1 MLVLEVRDMAPQKLE
16 GMNLGKYQLREQL
29 GHGGMASVYRAYHP
43 QLDRFV
49 AIKVLRGELVDD
61 PEFLARFQREAKIV
75 ASLRHANVV
84 QVYDADVQEDIYYM
98 VMEQLEGDTLKAR
111 LHDYHVREEQMPIGE
126 VVRVMLDVLNGLA
139 YAHSEGMVHRDLK
152 PANIMLTRRGQ
163 AVITDFGIAQMVGA
177 TRYTLSGALMGT
189 LNYMAP
195 EQGMQNQSDARSDLY
210 SLGIVLYEM
219 LTGKPPFDADTP
231 LAILM
236 KHVNEPLPMP
246 PTTGVVIPE
255 AFERILLKVLSK
267 NPDDRYQTAAEMA
280 QAIRAA
286 AEEAAV
292 QLPDRISLP
301 LTTSVVAAA
310 AAEPIS
316 VISGT
321 ARKSITNT
329 DFAKD
334 QTDAVP
340 DAKAAAA
347 AGVAASQSSGASDVV
362 VETKSIDW
370 WGIIKKYGLIALIWL
385 SIIVGANLIF
395 ASVVAFTGS
404 LDIFVLGWPL
414 QILVVSL
421 AFAYLMYATRWLWV
435 SVLTNAFLIIGV
447 LSSYYWLNGNWAN
460 WTLWMLIAPVVVGTI
475 IVTIIFYLVNRP
487 LASRVAYYMGLVLMV
502 LAGTAIFGGIMLIVT
517 QPEAIRNLPF
527 ASIIDQAIQK
537 GLNEGLKNVPNL
549 PDIPA
554 LKNLLTPTP

>member
-1 MLVLEVRDMAPQKLE
+1 MAPQKLE
-16 GMNLGKYQLREQL
+16 GTNLGKYQLREQL

-49 AIKVLRGELVDD
+49 AVKVLRGELVDD

-75 ASLRHANVV
+75 AALRHANIV
-84 QVYDADVQEDIYYM
+84 QVYDADMQDDIYYM
-98 VMEQLEGDTLKAR
+98 VMELLEGDTLKAR
-111 LHDYHVREEQMPIGE
+111 LTDYRAREEQMPLGE
-126 VVRVMLDVLNGLA
+126 VVRVMLDVLDGLA
-139 YAHSEGMVHRDLK
+139 YAHGEGMIHRDLK
-152 PANIMLTRRGQ
+152 PANIMLTKRGQ

-177 TRYTLSGALMGT
+177 TRYTMSGALMGT

-195 EQGMQNQSDARSDLY
+195 EQGMQNQSDVRSDLY

-267 NPDDRYQTAAEMA
+267 NPDDRYQTALEMA

-301 LTTSVVAAA
+301 LTASVAAA
-310 AAEPIS
+310 TAEPIS

-347 AGVAASQSSGASDVV
+347 AAGVVAGAAANQSGGAQNVV
-362 VETKSIDW
+362 VETKSINW
-370 WGIIKKYGLIALIWL
+370 WGLAKKYGLIALIWL
-385 SIIVGANLIF
+385 SIIVGLNMVFLAI
-395 ASVVAFTGS
+395 AGVSGS
-404 LDIFVLGWPL
+404 LDIFIYGWPL
-414 QILVVSL
+414 QVLTVGL
-421 AFAYLMYATRWLWV
+421 AFAYVMFATRWLWMLV
-435 SVLTNAFLIIGV
+435 PTSALLISSG
-447 LSSYYWLNGNWAN
+447 LLSYYWFTGNWGN
-460 WTLWMLIAPVVVGTI
+460 WTLWMLTGPVVILTLIATI
-475 IVTIIFYLVNRP
+475 ILYIANRK
-487 LASRVAYYMGLVLMV
+487 LASQVAYYTGLVLMV
-502 LAGTAIFGGIMLIVT
+502 LTGTAIFVGAMFLLT
-517 QPEAIRNLPF
+517 QPEALRNLPF
-527 ASIIDQAIQK
+527 ASVIDEAVQQ
-537 GLNEGLKNVPNL
+537 GLDQGLKNI

-554 LKNLLTPTP
+554 LKRFLTPTP

>member
-1 MLVLEVRDMAPQKLE
+1 MAPQKLD
-16 GMNLGKYQLREQL
+16 GTNLGKYQLREQL
-29 GHGGMASVYRAYHP
+29 GRGGMASVYRAYHP

-49 AIKVLRGELVDD
+49 AVKVLRGELVDD

-75 ASLRHANVV
+75 AALRHAHIV
-84 QVYDADVQEDIYYM
+84 QVYDADRQDDIYYM
-98 VMEQLEGDTLKAR
+98 VMELLEGDTLKAQ
-111 LHDYHVREEQMPIGE
+111 LNDYRAREEQMPPGE
-126 VVRVMLDVLNGLA
+126 VVRVMLDVLDGLA
-139 YAHSEGMVHRDLK
+139 YAHSEGMIHRDLK
-152 PANIMLTRRGQ
+152 PANIMLTKRGE
-163 AVITDFGIAQMVGA
+163 AVITDFGIAQIVGG
-177 TRYTLSGALMGT
+177 TRHTLSGALMGT

-246 PTTGVVIPE
+246 PATNGLIPE
-255 AFERILLKVLSK
+255 AFERVLLKALSK
-267 NPDDRYQTAAEMA
+267 NSDDRYQTADEMA

-286 AEEAAV
+286 AEEAQV

-301 LTTSVVAAA
+301 LAASVAV

-321 ARKSITNT
+321 ARQNITNT

-340 DAKAAAA
+340 AASAAAA
-347 AGVAASQSSGASDVV
+347 GAGAGVAASQSGGAQNVV
-362 VETKSIDW
+362 VETKAIDW
-370 WGIIKKYGLIALIWL
+370 WGLVKKYGLIALIWL
-385 SIIVGANLIF
+385 SIIVGVNMVF
-395 ASVVAFTGS
+395 ASIVALTGR

-414 QILVVSL
+414 QILVL
-421 AFAYLMYATRWLWV
+421 GMAFAYLMYATRWLWV
-435 SVLTNAFLIIGV
+435 SVLTNAIVITGV
-447 LSSYYWLNGNWAN
+447 LSSYYWLTGNWAN
-460 WTLWMLIAPVVVGTI
+460 WTLWMLIAPVVVVTT
-475 IVTIIFYLVNRP
+475 IVTIVLYVTNRN
-487 LASRVAYYMGLVLMV
+487 LASEVAYYTGAVLMAV
-502 LAGTAIFGGIMLIVT
+502 TGIVIFIGTLFIVA

-527 ASIIDQAIQK
+527 ASFIDQAVQQ

>member
-1 MLVLEVRDMAPQKLE
+1 MAPQKLE

-49 AIKVLRGELVDD
+49 AVKVLRGELVDD

-75 ASLRHANVV
+75 AALRHANIV
-84 QVYDADVQEDIYYM
+84 QVYDADMQDDIYYM
-98 VMEQLEGDTLKAR
+98 VMELLEGDTLKAR
-111 LHDYHVREEQMPIGE
+111 LHDYHVREEPMPLGE
-126 VVRVMLDVLNGLA
+126 AVRVMLDVLDGLA

-152 PANIMLTRRGQ
+152 PANIMLTKRGQ
-163 AVITDFGIAQMVGA
+163 AVVTDFGIAQMVGA
-177 TRYTLSGALMGT
+177 TRYTMSGALMGT

-246 PTTGVVIPE
+246 PATGAVIPE

-267 NPDDRYQTAAEMA
+267 NPDDRYQTATEMA
-280 QAIRAA
+280 QAIRSA
-286 AEEAAV
+286 AEEAHI

-301 LTTSVVAAA
+301 LSVNVPS
-310 AAEPIS
+310 AEPIS

-347 AGVAASQSSGASDVV
+347 GAAVGAASVATGADASQSSSAPAVV

-370 WGIIKKYGLIALIWL
+370 GRLIKKYGLITLIWF
-385 SIIVGANLIF
+385 SIIIGANLIF
-395 ASVVAFTGS
+395 ASVVAFTGN

-414 QILVVSL
+414 QILVVGF
-421 AFAYLMYATRWLWV
+421 AFAYMLFATRWLWV
-435 SVLTNAFLIIGV
+435 AIITNTLLITGV
-447 LSSYYWLNGNWAN
+447 LCSYYWLNGNWTN
-460 WTLWMLIAPVVVGTI
+460 WTLWMLVAPVVLGTI
-475 IVTIIFYLVNRP
+475 IVTIIFYIVNRP
-487 LASRVAYYMGLVLMV
+487 LASRAAYYLGLVLMV
-502 LAGTAIFGGIMLIVT
+502 LTGTAIFGGMMLIVT

-527 ASIIDQAIQK
+527 ASYIDRAVQQ
-537 GLNEGLKNVPNL
+537 GLRNGLKNVPNL

-554 LKNLLTPTP
+554 LKKLLTPTP

>member
-1 MLVLEVRDMAPQKLE
+1 MAPQKLE

-49 AIKVLRGELVDD
+49 AIKVLRGELMDD

-75 ASLRHANVV
+75 AALRHANIV
-84 QVYDADVQEDIYYM
+84 QVYDADAQDDIYYM
-98 VMEQLEGDTLKAR
+98 VMELLEGDTLKAR
-111 LHDYHVREEQMPIGE
+111 LTDYRARNEQMPAGE
-126 VVRVMLDVLNGLA
+126 VVRVMLDVLDGLA
-139 YAHSEGMVHRDLK
+139 YAHSEGMIHRDLK

-177 TRYTLSGALMGT
+177 TRYTMSGALMGT
-189 LNYMAP
+189 LNYMSP

-246 PTTGVVIPE
+246 PTTGAVIPGP
-255 AFERILLKVLSK
+255 FERVLLKVLSK

-280 QAIRAA
+280 QAIRTA
-286 AEEAAV
+286 AEEADL

-301 LTTSVVAAA
+301 LSANITAT
-310 AAEPIS
+310 AEPIS

-321 ARKSITNT
+321 ARKNITNT

-334 QTDAVP
+334 QTDAALG
-340 DAKAAAA
+340 AKVAA
-347 AGVAASQSSGASDVV
+347 AGAASRSGGAQNVG

-370 WGIIKKYGLIALIWL
+370 WGLFKKYGLITLIWF
-385 SIIVGANLIF
+385 SIIIGANLIF
-395 ASVVAFTGS
+395 ASVVAFTGN

-414 QILVVSL
+414 QILVVGF
-421 AFAYLMYATRWLWV
+421 AFAYVLFATRWLWV
-435 SVLTNAFLIIGV
+435 AIITNTLLIIGV
-447 LSSYYWLNGNWAN
+447 LLSYYWLNGNWAN
-460 WTLWMLIAPVVVGTI
+460 WTLWMLVAPVMLGTF
-475 IVTIIFYLVNRP
+475 IVTIIFYIVNRP
-487 LASRVAYYMGLVLMV
+487 LASRVAYYLGMVLMV
-502 LAGTAIFGGIMLIVT
+502 LTGTAIFGGLMLIVT

-527 ASIIDQAIQK
+527 ASYIDRAVQK
-537 GLNEGLKNVPNL
+537 GLSEGLKNVPNL
-549 PDIPA
+549 PEIPA
-554 LKNLLTPTP
+554 LKRFLTPTP

>member
-1 MLVLEVRDMAPQKLE
+1 MAPQKLE

-49 AIKVLRGELVDD
+49 AVKVLRGELVDD

-75 ASLRHANVV
+75 AALRHANIV
-84 QVYDADVQEDIYYM
+84 QVYDADVQDDIYYM
-98 VMEQLEGDTLKAR
+98 VMELLEGDTLKAR
-111 LHDYHVREEQMPIGE
+111 LHDYHAREEQMPLGE
-126 VVRVMLDVLNGLA
+126 VVRVMLDVLDGLA
-139 YAHSEGMVHRDLK
+139 YAHSEGMIHRDLK

-195 EQGMQNQSDARSDLY
+195 EQGMQNQSDVRSDLY

-246 PTTGVVIPE
+246 PTTGVVIPKS
-255 AFERILLKVLSK
+255 FERLLLKVLSK
-267 NPDDRYQTAAEMA
+267 NPEDRYQTALEMA

-286 AEEAAV
+286 AEEAGV

-301 LTTSVVAAA
+301 LTASIAV

-321 ARKSITNT
+321 ARKDITNA

-340 DAKAAAA
+340 AAANQS
-347 AGVAASQSSGASDVV
+347 AGAQNVV

-370 WGIIKKYGLIALIWL
+370 WSLTKKYGLIALIWL
-385 SIIVGANLIF
+385 SIIVGLNMVFLAI
-395 ASVVAFTGS
+395 AGVSGS
-404 LDIFVLGWPL
+404 LDIFIYGWPL
-414 QILVVSL
+414 QVLTVGL
-421 AFAYLMYATRWLWV
+421 AFAYVMLATRWLWV
-435 SVLTNAFLIIGV
+435 LIPTSAFLVSAG
-447 LSSYYWLNGNWAN
+447 LLSYYWFTGNWGN
-460 WTLWMLIAPVVVGTI
+460 WTLWMLTGPVVVGTI
-475 IVTIIFYLVNRP
+475 IVTIILYIANRK
-487 LASRVAYYMGLVLMV
+487 LARQVAYYTGMVLMV
-502 LAGTAIFGGIMLIVT
+502 LTGTAIFAGTMFLLT
-517 QPEAIRNLPF
+517 QPEAVHNLPF
-527 ASIIDQAIQK
+527 AAEIDQAVQQ
-537 GLNEGLKNVPNL
+537 GLNHGLKNIPNL
-549 PDIPA
+549 PV
-554 LKNLLTPTP
+554 LKRLLTPTP

>member
-1 MLVLEVRDMAPQKLE
+1 
-16 GMNLGKYQLREQL
+16 MNLGKYQLREQL

-49 AIKVLRGELVDD
+49 AVKVLRGELVDD

-75 ASLRHANVV
+75 AALRHANIV
-84 QVYDADVQEDIYYM
+84 QVYDADLQDDIYYM
-98 VMEQLEGDTLKAR
+98 VMELLEGDTLKAR
-111 LHDYHVREEQMPIGE
+111 LHDYHVREEPMPLGE
-126 VVRVMLDVLNGLA
+126 VVRVMLDVLDGLA
-139 YAHSEGMVHRDLK
+139 YAHSEGMIHRDLK
-152 PANIMLTRRGQ
+152 PANIMLTKRGQ

-177 TRYTLSGALMGT
+177 TRYTMSGALMGT

-236 KHVNEPLPMP
+236 KHVNEPLPVP

-267 NPDDRYQTAAEMA
+267 NPDDRYQTAEEMA

-286 AEEAAV
+286 AEEAQV

-301 LTTSVVAAA
+301 LSVNVPS
-310 AAEPIS
+310 AEPIS

-340 DAKAAAA
+340 DAKAAASAGVA
-347 AGVAASQSSGASDVV
+347 AGVAASQSGGAAQSGGAQNVV
-362 VETKSIDW
+362 VETKAIDW
-370 WGIIKKYGLIALIWL
+370 WGLVKKYGLISLIWL
-385 SIIVGANLIF
+385 SIIIGANLIF
-395 ASVVAFTGS
+395 LSVVAFTGN
-404 LDIFVLGWPL
+404 LDIFVHGWPL
-414 QILVVSL
+414 QILIVGL
-421 AFAYLMYATRWLWV
+421 AFAYVMFATRWLWV
-435 SVLTNAFLIIGV
+435 MIPTNTLLVTGAISAYFWFV
-447 LSSYYWLNGNWAN
+447 DQNN
-460 WTLWMLIAPVVVGTI
+460 WTMWMLIAPVALGTLI
-475 IVTIIFYLVNRP
+475 LTLVFYLANRR
-487 LASRVAYYMGLVLMV
+487 LASQVAYYTGLVLMV
-502 LAGTAIFGGIMLIVT
+502 LTGTVIFAGTMFIVT
-517 QPEAIRNLPF
+517 QPEAIHNMPF
-527 ASIIDQAIQK
+527 ASVIDQAVQK

-549 PDIPA
+549 PA

>member
-1 MLVLEVRDMAPQKLE
+1 MAPQKLE

-49 AIKVLRGELVDD
+49 AVKVLRGELVDD

-75 ASLRHANVV
+75 AALRHANIV
-84 QVYDADVQEDIYYM
+84 QVYDADMQDDIYYM
-98 VMEQLEGDTLKAR
+98 VMELLEGDTLKAR
-111 LHDYHVREEQMPIGE
+111 LTDYRAREEQMPLGE
-126 VVRVMLDVLNGLA
+126 VVRVMLDVLDGLA
-139 YAHSEGMVHRDLK
+139 YAHGEGMIHRDLK
-152 PANIMLTRRGQ
+152 PANIMLTKRGQ

-177 TRYTLSGALMGT
+177 TRYTMSGALMGT

-236 KHVNEPLPMP
+236 KHVNEPLPVP
-246 PTTGVVIPE
+246 PTTGSVIPE
-255 AFERILLKVLSK
+255 AFERILLKGLSK
-267 NPDDRYQTAAEMA
+267 NPDDRYQTAEEMA

-286 AEEAAV
+286 AEEAAI

-301 LTTSVVAAA
+301 LTASVAAA
-310 AAEPIS
+310 TAEPIS

-321 ARKSITNT
+321 ARKSITNA

-340 DAKAAAA
+340 DAKAAAVGAA
-347 AGVAASQSSGASDVV
+347 AGQSGGAPAVA

-370 WGIIKKYGLIALIWL
+370 WGIFKKYSLIGLIWL
-385 SIIVGANLIF
+385 GIVVGVNMVFLTIAGF
-395 ASVVAFTGS
+395 SGS

-414 QILVVSL
+414 QVLTVGL
-421 AFAYLMYATRWLWV
+421 AFAYVLFATRWLWV
-435 SVLTNAFLIIGV
+435 LVPTSTLLISAG
-447 LSSYYWLNGNWAN
+447 LLSYYWFTGNWGN
-460 WTLWMLIAPVVVGTI
+460 WSLWMLTGPVVILTL
-475 IVTIIFYLVNRP
+475 IVTVILYLANRK
-487 LASRVAYYMGLVLMV
+487 LASQVAYYTGLVLMV
-502 LAGTAIFGGIMLIVT
+502 LTGTAIFTGAMFLVT
-517 QPEAIRNLPF
+517 QPEVVRSLPF
-527 ASIIDQAIQK
+527 ASEFDQAVQQ
-537 GLNEGLKNVPNL
+537 GLDQGLKNI

-554 LKNLLTPTP
+554 LKRFLTPTP

>member
-1 MLVLEVRDMAPQKLE
+1 MAPQKME
-16 GMNLGKYQLREQL
+16 GLNLGKYQLREQL
-29 GHGGMASVYRAYHP
+29 GHGGMASIYRAYHP

-49 AIKVLRGELVDD
+49 AVKVLRGELVDD

-75 ASLRHANVV
+75 ASLRHANIV
-84 QVYDADVQEDIYYM
+84 QVYDADVQDDVYYM
-98 VMEQLEGDTLKAR
+98 VMELLEGDTLKAR
-111 LHDYHVREEQMPIGE
+111 LTDYRAHEEPMPLGE
-126 VVRVMLDVLNGLA
+126 VVRVMLDVLDGLA
-139 YAHSEGMVHRDLK
+139 YAHSEGMIHRDLK

-236 KHVNEPLPMP
+236 KHVNEPLPLP
-246 PTTGVVIPE
+246 PATGVLIPE
-255 AFERILLKVLSK
+255 AFERVLLKGLSK
-267 NPDDRYQTAAEMA
+267 NPDDRYQTAGEMA

-286 AEEAAV
+286 AEEAQV

-301 LTTSVVAAA
+301 FTSSIATA

-316 VISGT
+316 VISGA
-321 ARKSITNT
+321 ARQNITNT

-340 DAKAAAA
+340 NVKAAATASA
-347 AGVAASQSSGASDVV
+347 AVGAAASQSSGASAAV
-362 VETKSIDW
+362 VETKPVDW
-370 WGIIKKYGLIALIWL
+370 WGITKKYGLIALIWL

-395 ASVVAFTGS
+395 ASLVAFTGN

-414 QILVVSL
+414 QVLVVGF
-421 AFAYLMYATRWLWV
+421 AFAYLLFATRWLWV
-435 SVLTNAFLIIGV
+435 AIITNTLLITGV
-447 LSSYYWLNGNWAN
+447 LLSYYWLNGNWAN
-460 WTLWMLIAPVVVGTI
+460 WTLWMLLAPVMLGTI
-475 IVTIIFYLVNRP
+475 IVTIIFYIVNRP
-487 LASRVAYYMGLVLMV
+487 LASHVAYYLGLVLMV
-502 LAGTAIFGGIMLIVT
+502 LTGTAIFGGMMLIVT
-517 QPEAIRNLPF
+517 QPETIRSLPF
-527 ASIIDQAIQK
+527 PSIIDRAVQK
-537 GLNEGLKNVPNL
+537 GLNDGLKNVPNL
-549 PDIPA
+549 PNIPA

>member
-1 MLVLEVRDMAPQKLE
+1 MLVLEAKDMAPQKLE

-49 AIKVLRGELVDD
+49 AIKALRGELVDD

-84 QVYDADVQEDIYYM
+84 QVYDADMQDDIYYM
-98 VMEQLEGDTLKAR
+98 VMELLEGDTLKAR
-111 LHDYHVREEQMPIGE
+111 LHDYHVREEQMPSGE
-126 VVRVMLDVLNGLA
+126 VVRVMLDVLDGLA

-152 PANIMLTRRGQ
+152 PANIMLTKRGQ

-195 EQGMQNQSDARSDLY
+195 EQGMQNQSDVRSDLY

-219 LTGKPPFDADTP
+219 LTGQPPFDADTP

-236 KHVNEPLPMP
+236 KHVNEPLPIP
-246 PTTGVVIPE
+246 PTTGAIIPE

-267 NPDDRYQTAAEMA
+267 NPDDRYQTAEEMA

-286 AEEAAV
+286 VEEAQI

-301 LTTSVVAAA
+301 LTVSAAM

-321 ARKSITNT
+321 ARKNITNT

-334 QTDAVP
+334 QTDAAL
-340 DAKAAAA
+340 DAKVAAAAA
-347 AGVAASQSSGASDVV
+347 AGQSGGAQAAV

-370 WGIIKKYGLIALIWL
+370 WGLLKKYGLITLIWL
-385 SIIVGANLIF
+385 GIIVGANMVF
-395 ASVVAFTGS
+395 VAVAGLS
-404 LDIFVLGWPL
+404 GNLDIFIYGWPL
-414 QILVVSL
+414 QILVVGL
-421 AFAYLMYATRWLWV
+421 AFAFVLFATRWLWV
-435 SVLTNAFLIIGV
+435 SILTNAILISGV
-447 LSSYYWLNGNWAN
+447 LLSYYWFTGNWTN
-460 WTLWMLIAPVVVGTI
+460 WTLWMLVAPVVVGTI
-475 IVTIIFYLVNRP
+475 IVTIILYIANRK
-487 LASRVAYYMGLVLMV
+487 LASQVAYYTGLVLMV
-502 LAGTAIFGGIMLIVT
+502 LAGTAIFGGMMVMVT
-517 QPEAIRNLPF
+517 NPEMIRQSPF
-527 ASIIDQAIQK
+527 TRIIDQAIEK
-537 GLNEGLKNVPNL
+537 GLSEGLKNVPNL

-554 LKNLLTPTP
+554 LKDLLTPTP

>member
-1 MLVLEVRDMAPQKLE
+1 MAPQKLE

-49 AIKVLRGELVDD
+49 AVKVLRGELVDD
-61 PEFLARFQREAKIV
+61 AEFLARFQREAKIV
-75 ASLRHANVV
+75 AALRHANIV
-84 QVYDADVQEDIYYM
+84 QVYDADMQDDIYYM
-98 VMEQLEGDTLKAR
+98 VMELLEGDTLKAR
-111 LHDYHVREEQMPIGE
+111 LTDYRAREEPMPLGE
-126 VVRVMLDVLNGLA
+126 VVRVMLDVLDGLA
-139 YAHSEGMVHRDLK
+139 YAHGEGMIHRDLK
-152 PANIMLTRRGQ
+152 PANIMLTKRGQ

-177 TRYTLSGALMGT
+177 TRYTMSGALMGT
-189 LNYMAP
+189 LNYISP

-246 PTTGVVIPE
+246 PTTGVIVPE

-267 NPDDRYQTAAEMA
+267 NPDDRYQTAEEMA

-286 AEEAAV
+286 AEEAQV

-301 LTTSVVAAA
+301 LTAAVAAT

-321 ARKSITNT
+321 ARKGITNT

-340 DAKAAAA
+340 DAKVAAA
-347 AGVAASQSSGASDVV
+347 AGVAAGAAASQASGAQNVV

-370 WGIIKKYGLIALIWL
+370 WGLTKKYGLIGVIWL
-385 SIIVGANLIF
+385 SIIIGANLIF
-395 ASVVAFTGS
+395 LSVAAFSGS
-404 LDIFVLGWPL
+404 LDIFVHGWPL
-414 QILVVSL
+414 QILVVGL
-421 AFAYLMYATRWLWV
+421 AFAYVMFATRWLWV
-435 SVLTNAFLIIGV
+435 MIPTNILLVTGAISTYFWFVDRGH
-447 LSSYYWLNGNWAN
+447 
-460 WTLWMLIAPVVVGTI
+460 WTMWMLIAPVVLGTLI
-475 IVTIIFYLVNRP
+475 LTVVLYLSNRK
-487 LASRVAYYMGLVLMV
+487 LASQVAYYTGLVLMV
-502 LAGTAIFGGIMLIVT
+502 VTGTAVFGGMMFIVT
-517 QPEAIRNLPF
+517 QPEAIHSMPF
-527 ASIIDQAIQK
+527 ASYIDQAVQK
-537 GLNEGLKNVPNL
+537 GLDEGLKNVPNL
-549 PDIPA
+549 PT

>member
-1 MLVLEVRDMAPQKLE
+1 MAPQKLE

-49 AIKVLRGELVDD
+49 AVKVLRGELVDD

-75 ASLRHANVV
+75 AALRHANIV
-84 QVYDADVQEDIYYM
+84 QVYDADLQDDIYYM
-98 VMEQLEGDTLKAR
+98 VMELLEGDTLKAR
-111 LHDYHVREEQMPIGE
+111 LHDYHVREEPMPLGE
-126 VVRVMLDVLNGLA
+126 AVRVMLDVLDGLA
-139 YAHSEGMVHRDLK
+139 YAHGEGMIHRDLK
-152 PANIMLTRRGQ
+152 PANIMLTKRGQ

-177 TRYTLSGALMGT
+177 TRYTMSGALMGT

-267 NPDDRYQTAAEMA
+267 NPDDRYQTAIDMA
-280 QAIRAA
+280 QAIRTA

-301 LTTSVVAAA
+301 LMVNVSA

-347 AGVAASQSSGASDVV
+347 AGAATGQSGSAPAVM
-362 VETKSIDW
+362 VETKAIDW
-370 WGIIKKYGLIALIWL
+370 WGLFKKYGLITLIWFG
-385 SIIVGANLIF
+385 IIIGANLIF

-404 LDIFVLGWPL
+404 LDIFVHGWPL
-414 QILVVSL
+414 QILVVGL
-421 AFAYLMYATRWLWV
+421 AFAYVMFATRWLWV
-435 SVLTNAFLIIGV
+435 SILTNALVITGV
-447 LSSYYWLNGNWAN
+447 LSTYYWLTGNWAN

-475 IVTIIFYLVNRP
+475 IVTIILYVANRQ
-487 LASRVAYYMGLVLMV
+487 LASQVAYYTGLVLMV
-502 LAGTAIFGGIMLIVT
+502 LTGTAIFAGAMFIVT

-527 ASIIDQAIQK
+527 ASVIDEAIQK
-537 GLNEGLKNVPNL
+537 GLDEGLKNI
-549 PDIPA
+549 PDVPA
-554 LKNLLTPTP
+554 LKRLLTPTP

>member
-1 MLVLEVRDMAPQKLE
+1 MTPQKLE

-49 AIKVLRGELVDD
+49 AIKVLRGELVDA

-75 ASLRHANVV
+75 AALRHANIV
-84 QVYDADVQEDIYYM
+84 QVYDADRQDDIYYM
-98 VMEQLEGDTLKAR
+98 VMELLEGDTLKAR
-111 LHDYHVREEQMPIGE
+111 LGDYRVREEQMPLGE
-126 VVRVMLDVLNGLA
+126 AVRVTLNVLDGLA
-139 YAHSEGMVHRDLK
+139 YAHSEGMIHRDLK
-152 PANIMLTRRGQ
+152 PANILLTKRGQ
-163 AVITDFGIAQMVGA
+163 AVITDFGIAQMVGG
-177 TRYTLSGALMGT
+177 TRHTLSGALMGT

-195 EQGMQNQSDARSDLY
+195 EQGMQNQSDVRSDLY

-246 PTTGVVIPE
+246 PTTGVAITEP
-255 AFERILLKVLSK
+255 FERVLLKVLSK
-267 NPDDRYQTAAEMA
+267 NPDDRYQTAEEMA
-280 QAIRAA
+280 EALRVAA
-286 AEEAAV
+286 DEANI

-301 LTTSVVAAA
+301 LTVSVAAA
-310 AAEPIS
+310 VEPIS

-321 ARKSITNT
+321 ARKNITNT

-340 DAKAAAA
+340 DVKVAA
-347 AGVAASQSSGASDVV
+347 AGAAASQSSGAQAVV

-370 WGIIKKYGLIALIWL
+370 WGLIKKYGLITLMWFG
-385 SIIVGANLIF
+385 IIIGANLIF

-404 LDIFVLGWPL
+404 LDIFVHGWPL
-414 QILVVSL
+414 QILVVGL
-421 AFAYLMYATRWLWV
+421 AFAYVMFATRWLWV
-435 SVLTNAFLIIGV
+435 SILTNALIITGV
-447 LSSYYWLNGNWAN
+447 LSTYYWLTGNWTN

-475 IVTIIFYLVNRP
+475 IVTIILYVANRQ
-487 LASRVAYYMGLVLMV
+487 LASQVAYYTGLVLMV
-502 LAGTAIFGGIMLIVT
+502 LTGTAIFAGTMFIVT
-517 QPEAIRNLPF
+517 QPEALRNLPF
-527 ASIIDQAIQK
+527 ASVIDEAVQK
-537 GLNEGLKNVPNL
+537 GLNEGLKNI
-549 PDIPA
+549 PDVPA
-554 LKNLLTPTP
+554 LKRLLTPTP

>member
-1 MLVLEVRDMAPQKLE
+1 MAPQKLE

-49 AIKVLRGELVDD
+49 AVKVLRGELVDD

-75 ASLRHANVV
+75 AALRHANIV
-84 QVYDADVQEDIYYM
+84 QVYDADMQDDIYYM
-98 VMEQLEGDTLKAR
+98 VMELLEGDTLKAR
-111 LHDYHVREEQMPIGE
+111 LTDYRAREEQMPLGE
-126 VVRVMLDVLNGLA
+126 VVRVMLDVLDGLA
-139 YAHSEGMVHRDLK
+139 YAHGEGMIHRDLK
-152 PANIMLTRRGQ
+152 PANIMLTKRGQ

-177 TRYTLSGALMGT
+177 TRYTMSGALMGT

-236 KHVNEPLPMP
+236 KHVNEPLPVP
-246 PTTGVVIPE
+246 PTTGSVIPE
-255 AFERILLKVLSK
+255 AFERILLKGLSK
-267 NPDDRYQTAAEMA
+267 NPDDRYQTAEEMA

-286 AEEAAV
+286 AEEAAI

-301 LTTSVVAAA
+301 LTASVAAA
-310 AAEPIS
+310 TAEPIS

-321 ARKSITNT
+321 ARKSITNA

-340 DAKAAAA
+340 DAKAAAVGAA
-347 AGVAASQSSGASDVV
+347 AGQSGGAPAVA

-370 WGIIKKYGLIALIWL
+370 WGIFKKYSLIGLIWL
-385 SIIVGANLIF
+385 GIVVGVNMVFLTIAGF
-395 ASVVAFTGS
+395 SGS

-414 QILVVSL
+414 QVLTVGL
-421 AFAYLMYATRWLWV
+421 AFAYVLFATRWLWV
-435 SVLTNAFLIIGV
+435 LVPTSTLLISAG
-447 LSSYYWLNGNWAN
+447 LLSYYWFTGNWGN
-460 WTLWMLIAPVVVGTI
+460 WSLWMLTGPVVILTL
-475 IVTIIFYLVNRP
+475 IVTVILYLANRK
-487 LASRVAYYMGLVLMV
+487 LASQVAYYTGLVLMV
-502 LAGTAIFGGIMLIVT
+502 LTGTAIFAGAMFLVT
-517 QPEAIRNLPF
+517 QPEVVRSLPF
-527 ASIIDQAIQK
+527 ASEIDQAVQQ
-537 GLNEGLKNVPNL
+537 GLDQGLKNI

-554 LKNLLTPTP
+554 LKRFLTPTP

>member
-1 MLVLEVRDMAPQKLE
+1 MT
-16 GMNLGKYQLREQL
+16 LGKYQLREQL
-29 GHGGMASVYRAYHP
+29 GRGGMADVYRAYHP

-49 AIKVLRGELVDD
+49 AIKVLRGELVEDE
-61 PEFLARFQREAKIV
+61 EFLARFQREAKIV
-75 ASLRHANVV
+75 AALRHANIV
-84 QVYDADVQEDIYYM
+84 QVFDADAQDGIYYM
-98 VMEQLEGDTLKAR
+98 VMELLEGDTLKAR
-111 LHDYHVREEQMPIGE
+111 LTEYRSREAQMPTGE
-126 VVRVMLDVLNGLA
+126 VMRVMLDVLDGLA
-139 YAHSEGMVHRDLK
+139 YAHSEGMIHRDLK
-152 PANIMLTRRGQ
+152 PANIMLTKRGQ

-255 AFERILLKVLSK
+255 PFERVLLKVLSK
-267 NPDDRYQTAAEMA
+267 NPDDRYQTAGEMA
-280 QAIRAA
+280 QAIRTAAEAA
-286 AEEAAV
+286 AI

-301 LTTSVVAAA
+301 LSASTATSS
-310 AAEPIS
+310 AEPIS

-321 ARKSITNT
+321 ARKNLSNT

-340 DAKAAAA
+340 GAKAASTA
-347 AGVAASQSSGASDVV
+347 AGAAASQASGAQAAAI
-362 VETKSIDW
+362 ETKTIDW
-370 WGIIKKYGLIALIWL
+370 WGLVKKYGLITLIWF
-385 SIIVGANLIF
+385 SIIIGANLIF
-395 ASVVAFTGS
+395 ASLVAFTGN

-414 QILVVSL
+414 QVLVVGF
-421 AFAYLMYATRWLWV
+421 AFAYVLFATRWLWV
-435 SVLTNAFLIIGV
+435 AIITNTLLIIGV
-447 LSSYYWLNGNWAN
+447 LLSYYWLNGNWAN
-460 WTLWMLIAPVVVGTI
+460 WTLWMLVAPVMLGTI
-475 IVTIIFYLVNRP
+475 IVTIIFYIVNRP
-487 LASRVAYYMGLVLMV
+487 LASRVAYYLGLVLMV
-502 LAGTAIFGGIMLIVT
+502 LTGTAIFGGMMLIMT
-517 QPEAIRNLPF
+517 QPATIRNLPF
-527 ASIIDQAIQK
+527 ASVIDQAVQK

-549 PDIPA
+549 REIPA

>member
-1 MLVLEVRDMAPQKLE
+1 MAPQKLE

-49 AIKVLRGELVDD
+49 AVKVLRGELVEDT
-61 PEFLARFQREAKIV
+61 EFLARFQREAKIV
-75 ASLRHANVV
+75 AALRHANIV
-84 QVYDADVQEDIYYM
+84 QVYDADRQDDIYYM
-98 VMEQLEGDTLKAR
+98 VMELLEGDTLKAR
-111 LHDYHVREEQMPIGE
+111 LTDYRAREEPMPIGE
-126 VVRVMLDVLNGLA
+126 VVRVMLDVLDGLA
-139 YAHSEGMVHRDLK
+139 YAHSEGMIHRDLK
-152 PANIMLTRRGQ
+152 PANIMLTKRGQ

-246 PTTGVVIPE
+246 PATGVVIPE

-267 NPDDRYQTAAEMA
+267 NPDDRCQTAEELA

-286 AEEAAV
+286 AEEAAI

-301 LTTSVVAAA
+301 LTAGVAA

-316 VISGT
+316 VISGM
-321 ARKSITNT
+321 ARQNITNT

-347 AGVAASQSSGASDVV
+347 AGVAAGAAASQSSGAADIV
-362 VETKSIDW
+362 VETKAIDW
-370 WGIIKKYGLIALIWL
+370 WGITKKYSLIALIWL
-385 SIIVGANLIF
+385 GIIVGANLIF
-395 ASVVAFTGS
+395 ASIVAFTGS

-414 QILVVSL
+414 QVLVVGL
-421 AFAYLMYATRWLWV
+421 AFAYVMFATRWLWV
-435 SVLTNAFLIIGV
+435 AIVTNAILITGV
-447 LSSYYWLNGNWAN
+447 LSSYYWLIGNWAN
-460 WTLWMLIAPVVVGTI
+460 WTLWMLIAPVVVGTL
-475 IVTIIFYLVNRP
+475 IVTIILYLTNRQ
-487 LASRVAYYMGLVLMV
+487 LVRRVAYYTGLVLMV
-502 LAGTAIFGGIMLIVT
+502 LTGAVIFGGTMFIVT
-517 QPEAIRNLPF
+517 QPEAIRHLPY

-549 PDIPA
+549 PEIPA

>member
-1 MLVLEVRDMAPQKLE
+1 MAPQKLE

-49 AIKVLRGELVDD
+49 AVKVLRGELVDD

-75 ASLRHANVV
+75 AALRHANIV
-84 QVYDADVQEDIYYM
+84 QVYDADMQDDIYYM
-98 VMEQLEGDTLKAR
+98 VMELLEGDTLKAR
-111 LHDYHVREEQMPIGE
+111 LTDYRAREEQMPLGE
-126 VVRVMLDVLNGLA
+126 VVRVMLDVLDGLA
-139 YAHSEGMVHRDLK
+139 YAHGEGMIHRDLK
-152 PANIMLTRRGQ
+152 PANIMLTKRGQ

-177 TRYTLSGALMGT
+177 TRYTMSGALMGT

-236 KHVNEPLPMP
+236 KHVNEPLPVP
-246 PTTGVVIPE
+246 PTTGSVIPE
-255 AFERILLKVLSK
+255 AFERILLKGLSK
-267 NPDDRYQTAAEMA
+267 NPDDRYQTAEEMA

-286 AEEAAV
+286 AEEAAI

-301 LTTSVVAAA
+301 LTASVAAA
-310 AAEPIS
+310 TAEPIS

-321 ARKSITNT
+321 ARKSITNA

-340 DAKAAAA
+340 DAKAAAVGAA
-347 AGVAASQSSGASDVV
+347 AGQSGGAPAVA

-370 WGIIKKYGLIALIWL
+370 WGIFKKYSLIGLIWL
-385 SIIVGANLIF
+385 GIVVGVNMVFLTIAGF
-395 ASVVAFTGS
+395 SGS

-414 QILVVSL
+414 QVLTVGL
-421 AFAYLMYATRWLWV
+421 AFAYVLFATRWLWV
-435 SVLTNAFLIIGV
+435 LVPTSTLLISAG
-447 LSSYYWLNGNWAN
+447 LLSYYWFTGNWGN
-460 WTLWMLIAPVVVGTI
+460 WSLWMLTGPVVILTL
-475 IVTIIFYLVNRP
+475 IVTVILYLANRK
-487 LASRVAYYMGLVLMV
+487 LASQVAYYTGLVLMV
-502 LAGTAIFGGIMLIVT
+502 LTGTAIFTGAMFLVT
-517 QPEAIRNLPF
+517 QPEVVRSLPF
-527 ASIIDQAIQK
+527 ASEIDQAVQQ
-537 GLNEGLKNVPNL
+537 GLDQGLKNI

-554 LKNLLTPTP
+554 LKRFLTPTP

>member
-1 MLVLEVRDMAPQKLE
+1 MAPQKLE

-75 ASLRHANVV
+75 ASLRHAHIV
-84 QVYDADVQEDIYYM
+84 QVYDADRQDDIYYM
-98 VMEQLEGDTLKAR
+98 VMEMLEGDTLKAR
-111 LHDYHVREEQMPIGE
+111 LNDYRAREGQMPIGE
-126 VVRVMLDVLNGLA
+126 VVRVMLDVLDGLA
-139 YAHSEGMVHRDLK
+139 YAHSEGMIHRDLK

-163 AVITDFGIAQMVGA
+163 AVITDFGIAQMVGG
-177 TRYTLSGALMGT
+177 TRHTLSGALMGT

-195 EQGMQNQSDARSDLY
+195 EQGMRNQSDARSDLY

-236 KHVNEPLPMP
+236 KHVNEPLPIP
-246 PTTGVVIPE
+246 PATGVTIPE
-255 AFERILLKVLSK
+255 ALERVLLKDLSK

-280 QAIRAA
+280 MAIRTV
-286 AEEAAV
+286 AEELPIQV
-292 QLPDRISLP
+292 PDRISLP
-301 LTTSVVAAA
+301 LAVSAAA

-321 ARKSITNT
+321 ARQNITNT

-340 DAKAAAA
+340 GAKAAAA
-347 AGVAASQSSGASDVV
+347 ASAAAGVAAGQSSGAQAAA

-370 WGIIKKYGLIALIWL
+370 WGLTKKYGLIALVWL
-385 SIIVGANLIF
+385 SIIVGVNMAFL
-395 ASVVAFTGS
+395 AVAGLSGS
-404 LDIFVLGWPL
+404 LDIFIYGWPL
-414 QILVVSL
+414 QILVLGL
-421 AFAYLMYATRWLWV
+421 AFAYVMFATRWLWV
-435 SVLTNAFLIIGV
+435 SVLTNAILISGA
-447 LSSYYWLNGNWAN
+447 LASYYWFTGNWGN
-460 WTLWMLIAPVVVGTI
+460 WSLWLLAGPVVVGTL
-475 IVTIIFYLVNRP
+475 IVTIILYVANRQ
-487 LASRVAYYMGLVLMV
+487 LASQVAYYMGVVLMA
-502 LAGTAIFGGIMLIVT
+502 LTGLAIFGGTMVMMA
-517 QPEAIRNLPF
+517 QPEALRQMPYAPF
-527 ASIIDQAIQK
+527 IDQAIQK
-537 GLNEGLKNVPNL
+537 GLSEGLKNVPNL

>member
-1 MLVLEVRDMAPQKLE
+1 MAPQKLE
-16 GMNLGKYQLREQL
+16 GMNLGKYQLRAQL

-49 AIKVLRGELVDD
+49 AVKVLRGELVDD

-75 ASLRHANVV
+75 AALRHANVV
-84 QVYDADVQEDIYYM
+84 QVYDADMQDDIYYM
-98 VMEQLEGDTLKAR
+98 VMELLEGDTLKAR
-111 LHDYHVREEQMPIGE
+111 LHDYHAREEQMPAGE
-126 VVRVMLDVLNGLA
+126 VVRVILDVLDGLA

-152 PANIMLTRRGQ
+152 PANVMLTKRGQ

-177 TRYTLSGALMGT
+177 TRYTMSGALMGT

-195 EQGMQNQSDARSDLY
+195 EQGMQNQSDVRSDLY

-236 KHVNEPLPMP
+236 KHVNEPLPIP

-255 AFERILLKVLSK
+255 AFERVLLKVLSK
-267 NPDDRYQTAAEMA
+267 NPDDRYQTAEEMA

-286 AEEAAV
+286 AEEAAI

-301 LTTSVVAAA
+301 LTASVAAT

-347 AGVAASQSSGASDVV
+347 AAGVAAGAAGGQSGGAPAAV
-362 VETKSIDW
+362 VETQTIDW
-370 WGIIKKYGLIALIWL
+370 WGLVKKYGLIALIWL
-385 SIIVGANLIF
+385 GIIIGANMAFL
-395 ASVVAFTGS
+395 AVAGFSGS
-404 LDIFVLGWPL
+404 FDIFVYGWPL
-414 QILVVSL
+414 QILVVGL
-421 AFAYLMYATRWLWV
+421 ASAYVMFATRWLWV
-435 SVLTNAFLIIGV
+435 MIPTNTFVITGIIA
-447 LSSYYWLNGNWAN
+447 SYYWFTDRGNWSV
-460 WTLWMLIAPVVVGTI
+460 WMLIAPVVVVTI
-475 IVTIIFYLVNRP
+475 IVTIILYIANRR
-487 LASRVAYYMGLVLMV
+487 LASQVAYYTGMILMA
-502 LAGTAIFGGIMLIVT
+502 LTGTAIFGGTMYLVTNPELIH
-517 QPEAIRNLPF
+517 QLPY
-527 ASIIDQAIQK
+527 SDIIDRAIQR
-537 GLNEGLKNVPNL
+537 GIDQGLKKM

-554 LKNLLTPTP
+554 LKRLLTPTP

>member
-1 MLVLEVRDMAPQKLE
+1 MAPQKLE
-16 GMNLGKYQLREQL
+16 GLTLGKYQLREQL
-29 GHGGMASVYRAYHP
+29 GHGGMASIYRAYHP

-49 AIKVLRGELVDD
+49 AVKTLRGELVDD

-75 ASLRHANVV
+75 AALRHANIV
-84 QVYDADVQEDIYYM
+84 QVYDADVQDDIYYM
-98 VMEQLEGDTLKAR
+98 VMELLEGDTLKAR
-111 LHDYHVREEQMPIGE
+111 LTDYRAHEEPMPLGE
-126 VVRVMLDVLNGLA
+126 AVRVMLDVLDGLA
-139 YAHSEGMVHRDLK
+139 YAHGEGMIHRDLK
-152 PANIMLTRRGQ
+152 PANIMLTKRGQ
-163 AVITDFGIAQMVGA
+163 AVIGDFGIAQMVGG
-177 TRYTLSGALMGT
+177 TRHTLSGALMGT

-246 PTTGVVIPE
+246 PTTNVVIPE

-267 NPDDRYQTAAEMA
+267 SPDDRYQTAEEMA

-286 AEEAAV
+286 AEEAAI

-301 LTTSVVAAA
+301 LTASVTA

-321 ARKSITNT
+321 ARQNIVNT

-347 AGVAASQSSGASDVV
+347 AAGAA
-362 VETKSIDW
+362 
-370 WGIIKKYGLIALIWL
+370 
-385 SIIVGANLIF
+385 
-395 ASVVAFTGS
+395 
-404 LDIFVLGWPL
+404 
-414 QILVVSL
+414 
-421 AFAYLMYATRWLWV
+421 
-435 SVLTNAFLIIGV
+435 
-447 LSSYYWLNGNWAN
+447 
-460 WTLWMLIAPVVVGTI
+460 
-475 IVTIIFYLVNRP
+475 
-487 LASRVAYYMGLVLMV
+487 
-502 LAGTAIFGGIMLIVT
+502 AG
-517 QPEAIRNLPF
+517 
-527 ASIIDQAIQK
+527 
-537 GLNEGLKNVPNL
+537 
-549 PDIPA
+549 
-554 LKNLLTPTP
+554 

>member
-1 MLVLEVRDMAPQKLE
+1 MAPQKLE

-49 AIKVLRGELVDD
+49 AVKVLRGELVDD

-75 ASLRHANVV
+75 AALRHANIV
-84 QVYDADVQEDIYYM
+84 QAYDADLQDDIYYM
-98 VMEQLEGDTLKAR
+98 VMELLEGDTLKAR
-111 LHDYHVREEQMPIGE
+111 LHDYHVREEPMPLGE
-126 VVRVMLDVLNGLA
+126 VVRVLLDVLDGLA
-139 YAHSEGMVHRDLK
+139 YAHSEGMIHRDLK
-152 PANIMLTRRGQ
+152 PANIMLTKRGQ

-177 TRYTLSGALMGT
+177 TRYTMSGALMGT

-195 EQGMQNQSDARSDLY
+195 EQGMQNQSDVRSDLY

-246 PTTGVVIPE
+246 PATGVVIPE

-267 NPDDRYQTAAEMA
+267 NPDDRYQTAEEMA
-280 QAIRAA
+280 QAIRTAA
-286 AEEAAV
+286 DEAAI

-301 LTTSVVAAA
+301 LTASVAA

-321 ARKSITNT
+321 ARQGITNT

-347 AGVAASQSSGASDVV
+347 VGAAAGQSAGGQNVV

-370 WGIIKKYGLIALIWL
+370 WGLIKKYGLITLIWFG
-385 SIIVGANLIF
+385 IIIGANLIF
-395 ASVVAFTGS
+395 LSVVAFTGD
-404 LDIFVLGWPL
+404 LAIFVHGWPL
-414 QILVVSL
+414 QILVVGL
-421 AFAYLMYATRWLWV
+421 AFAYVMFATRWLWV
-435 SVLTNAFLIIGV
+435 MIPTNTLLVTGV
-447 LSSYYWLNGNWAN
+447 ISAYFWFVDQNN
-460 WTLWMLIAPVVVGTI
+460 WTMWMLIAPVVLGTI
-475 IVTIIFYLVNRP
+475 IVTIILYVANRR
-487 LASRVAYYMGLVLMV
+487 LASQVAYYTGLVLMV
-502 LAGTAIFGGIMLIVT
+502 LTGTAIFAGTMFIVT
-517 QPEAIRNLPF
+517 QPEAIRKLPF
-527 ASIIDQAIQK
+527 ASVIDEAIQK
-537 GLNEGLKNVPNL
+537 GLAEGLKNI
-549 PDIPA
+549 PDVPA
-554 LKNLLTPTP
+554 LKRLLTPTP